1 MQNSSKFT
9 SCSGQ
14 ICIKTAF
21 LTFVIAHDKA
31 NTIALDLNLRYEP
44 KKSPKVIVIDI
55 HFLAQIDRVVK
66 PAVQSLA
73 DPGSASRDTFQ
84 CMTFIFIFIPVL
96 SRPPFTS
103 KTPDKDQKI

>member
-14 ICIKTAF
+14 ICIKAAF

-31 NTIALDLNLRYEP
+31 NNIALGLNLRYEP

-55 HFLAQIDRVVK
+55 GIDRVIK
-66 PAVQSLA
+66 PAVQNTFK
-73 DPGSASRDTFQ
+73 PCRSRKYIQ
-84 CMTFIFIFIPVL
+84 GHIPMHDIYL
-96 SRPPFTS
+96 YFYTCP
-103 KTPDKDQKI
+103 I